1 MNRWTCLEVK
11 NGKKIRYGK
20 KSGKE
25 RAVSESPAIAKK
37 FTMGISTKDHRAM
50 VLAHE
55 CYTNARF
62 YQELGVNAD
71 EAIAEGEA
79 VVKRLYG

>member
-1 MNRWTCLEVK
+1 MVRKSDMVRNLVK
-11 NGKKIRYGK
+11 NGQYQK
-20 KSGKE
+20 
-25 RAVSESPAIAKK
+25 ALAIAKK

>member
-1 MNRWTCLEVK
+1 MVRKSDMVRNLVK
-11 NGKKIRYGK
+11 NGQYQK
-20 KSGKE
+20 
-25 RAVSESPAIAKK
+25 ALAIAKK
-37 FTMGISTKDHRAM
+37 FTLGISEKDHRAM

-62 YQELGVNAD
+62 YKELGVNTD
-71 EAIAEGEA
+71 EAIAEGEI